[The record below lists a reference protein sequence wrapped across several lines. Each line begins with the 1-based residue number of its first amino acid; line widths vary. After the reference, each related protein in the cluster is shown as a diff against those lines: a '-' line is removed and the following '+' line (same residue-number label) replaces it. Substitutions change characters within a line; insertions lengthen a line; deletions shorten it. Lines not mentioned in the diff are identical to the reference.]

1 MVTRKRETP
10 ILGDRYANRYLPFYK
25 LGTVFSDGV
34 DSMEAL
40 EYAGLDYEYQ
50 IDKPTARYTKMI
62 DGTEF
67 VQNVEGDTRAVIRPP
82 IAGRYDTP
90 EWIGNVTDRY
100 SLIQNREI
108 AEFIQPLTETY
119 PVKVAGELGRG
130 RTVFYVL
137 SGSEI
142 KTTIPT
148 EQINTF
154 ILVKDGKNGGTG
166 LSIGMFA
173 VRVACSNMQMF
184 SKRVLN
190 SWTIK
195 HTASIRD
202 NAEILIDGM
211 TKLEQIKKDCSLLIN
226 KYSSTQMG
234 YEDRQS
240 MFAHSYPLPRKSTTL
255 GILSDNTAQA
265 ERTKYLQR
273 SYDLAVDRTKQ
284 MRTTAEELYS
294 KVNDENPDV
303 ANTVWASIQA
313 VTELSTWREGTKADS
328 SVLFGARANEIYRAY
343 EYAQYLR

>member
-130 RTVFYVL
+130 RSVFYVL

-148 EQINTF
+148 EQRNTF
-154 ILVKDGKNGGTG
+154 ILVKDGMTY
-166 LSIGMFA
+166 L
-173 VRVACSNMQMF
+173 
-184 SKRVLN
+184 
-190 SWTIK
+190 TI
-195 HTASIRD
+195 
-202 NAEILIDGM
+202 L
-211 TKLEQIKKDCSLLIN
+211 
-226 KYSSTQMG
+226 
-234 YEDRQS
+234 
-240 MFAHSYPLPRKSTTL
+240 
-255 GILSDNTAQA
+255 
-265 ERTKYLQR
+265 
-273 SYDLAVDRTKQ
+273 
-284 MRTTAEELYS
+284 
-294 KVNDENPDV
+294 
-303 ANTVWASIQA
+303 
-313 VTELSTWREGTKADS
+313 
-328 SVLFGARANEIYRAY
+328 
-343 EYAQYLR
+343 